1 MPDSLKSLIN
11 ENIWAACK
19 VLDTISALQGFTQSL
34 ETESLQWK
42 RWYGEEKAELAEL
55 PKAFKDLSKFHRLLL
70 LRAIRPDRL
79 PSALNSFVEE
89 QMGTEYVEQP
99 AFNVFETFEES
110 TKSIPLFFVLF
121 PGVDPTPDVEKVA
134 NTYDIR
140 STNKRFIN
148 ISMG

>member
-19 VLDTISALQGFTQSL
+19 ALDTIPALQGFTQSL

-89 QMGTEYVEQP
+89 
-99 AFNVFETFEES
+99 
-110 TKSIPLFFVLF
+110 
-121 PGVDPTPDVEKVA
+121 
-134 NTYDIR
+134 
-140 STNKRFIN
+140 
-148 ISMG
+148 